1 MGKHPLQKV
10 RDHVSFGGL
19 SIDVSANISVDSQSI
34 YGPLCWPILGRESI
48 EYRLSID
55 RYLGRVVFCCHSRI
69 GRQIDQQSVEIAS
82 VVCQQYIGELSVEYQ

>member
-19 SIDVSANISVDSQSI
+19 LIDVSANILVDSRSI
-34 YGPLCWPILGRESI
+34 YQPLCWPILGRECV